1 MRRRDFLGTLAA
13 AAALPAAAR
22 AQAPISA
29 SMPTLG
35 YLGSGS
41 SNSQPNQV
49 AVFFRALAD
58 AGFVEGRSLAVHYRW
73 ADDHYDRLPMLAR
86 ELVDLRVSVI
96 AATGGPVTAI
106 AAKNATTTIPIVFT
120 AVSDPVRFGL
130 VASMNRPGGN
140 ITGTGG
146 LVDELDAKR
155 LELLHEIMPN
165 AKRIGALFNPNRPGV
180 DAQID
185 ALRAVARTSGLDLV
199 VLRAGAVAELGALFS
214 EAASARIEALLISA
228 DPFFAGNREL
238 LVQILTRHRIAG
250 IFQRTEFAAAGGL
263 ISYGPSF
270 IEAYRE
276 AGVYAARILKGEKP
290 ADLPILQPSTFE
302 LAINLRTA
310 KTLGLTVPPTL
321 IARAD
326 EVIE

>member
-1 MRRRDFLGTLAA
+1 
-13 AAALPAAAR
+13 
-22 AQAPISA
+22 
-29 SMPTLG
+29 MPTLG